1 MEQEWVYPLFKG
13 LLKVMEAISR
23 LKLSQ
28 EDDRRNNGKGNDG
41 RVSFRFKFLKVQFFS
56 HHG

>member
-28 EDDRRNNGKGNDG
+28 EDDRRNNG